1 MCAPSLAD
9 IRARPVRP
17 PASLDSAGGNTLAS
31 MDADQTCGGRGDSGR
46 PGKKDGINGD
56 SPKFFLDL
64 SKSMNP

>member
-1 MCAPSLAD
+1 M
-9 IRARPVRP
+9 
-17 PASLDSAGGNTLAS
+17 AS

-46 PGKKDGINGD
+46 AGKKDGINGD